1 MLRTLSIRDVAL
13 IESVDLEFSEGMTVF
28 LGETGAGK
36 SIIMDAL
43 ALALGGRAPSDTV
56 RKGARKAIVECTFG
70 GNAPGRLANTLR
82 AEGLDAYDDSL
93 VLRREVTAS
102 GTTRSFIND
111 SPVPLQTV
119 RTVAS
124 LLMDFHG
131 QHDTHGLLDS
141 STHCAILDSLAGLQD
156 DVQEMADAWQTVLDA
171 RKSFHDLQERAKTA
185 DFERSRLHFIIQDI
199 ESVNPSPGEDSQVA
213 ADLLRGESSESIVAA
228 ATTVRDRLYG
238 GDMSAYDQLSQAVQA
253 LSSLAGLIPE
263 LHSHVEELESARVAC
278 REIAGDVARFADP
291 EDFSAERLEEL
302 RLRQSQLQR
311 LIRKYGSLDSAREE
325 YVRATM
331 MMSMLENVD
340 ELLVEAESA
349 VERATASALKKA
361 NILSEKRKKTFPR
374 LVKSVNTS
382 LALMGMKAAT
392 LIVANTMRPLG
403 ANGIDDVAFH
413 FSANPGE
420 QPRPLDRIASGGEL
434 SRLML
439 ALKRAIAERGSVG
452 TMIFDEIDTGISG
465 RIATTVG
472 AVMHDLSARHQIFCI
487 THLAQIAAYG
497 SAFVRVEKRIDGGTT
512 RVEAVAVPRT
522 MAVDDIALLMSGSTV
537 TASTRTSAEELM
549 NSVLER
555 LP

>member
-13 IESVDLEFSEGMTVF
+13 IESVDLEFSDGMTVF

-43 ALALGGRAPSDTV
+43 ALALGGRAASDTV

-70 GNAPGRLANTLR
+70 GNAPARLAEFLR
-82 AEGLDAYDDSL
+82 AEGLDTYEDSL

-119 RTVAS
+119 RSVAS
-124 LLMDFHG
+124 FLMDFHG

-141 STHCAILDSLAGLQD
+141 ATHCAMLDSLAGLHDDVKSMHEAWHSVVEAQKAYR
-156 DVQEMADAWQTVLDA
+156 DVQEQ
-171 RKSFHDLQERAKTA
+171 AKTA
-185 DFERSRLHFIIQDI
+185 DFERSRLQFIIQDI
-199 ESVNPSPGEDSQVA
+199 ESVHPEPGEDINVA
-213 ADLLRGESSESIVAA
+213 AELLRSESSESIVST

-238 GDMSAYDQLSQAVQA
+238 ADMSAYDQLSQAVQA
-253 LSSLAGLIPE
+253 LSSLAEILPE
-263 LHSHVEELESARVAC
+263 FRHHVEELESARVAC

-302 RLRQSQLQR
+302 RVRQGQLQR
-311 LIRKYGSLDSAREE
+311 LIRKYGSLDSALEE
-325 YVRATM
+325 LARAVQTM
-331 MMSMLENVD
+331 LMLENVD
-340 ELLVEAESA
+340 EQLQEAESA
-349 VERATASALKKA
+349 VQKATATASKRASM
-361 NILSEKRKKTFPR
+361 LSDKRKKAFPT
-374 LVKSVNTS
+374 LVKSVQSS
-382 LALMGMKAAT
+382 LTLMGMKSAT
-392 LIVANTMRPLG
+392 LVVSHTVRPLG
-403 ANGIDDVAFH
+403 ANGIDEVAFC

-420 QPRPLDRIASGGEL
+420 QPKPLDRVASGGEL

-439 ALKRAIAERGSVG
+439 ALKSAIAERGSVG

-472 AVMHDLSARHQIFCI
+472 GVMHDLSARHQIFCI
-487 THLAQIAAYG
+487 THLAQIAAFG
-497 SAFVRVEKRIDGGTT
+497 SSFVRVEKITDGNST

-522 MAVDDIALLMSGSTV
+522 EAVDDIARLMSGTTV